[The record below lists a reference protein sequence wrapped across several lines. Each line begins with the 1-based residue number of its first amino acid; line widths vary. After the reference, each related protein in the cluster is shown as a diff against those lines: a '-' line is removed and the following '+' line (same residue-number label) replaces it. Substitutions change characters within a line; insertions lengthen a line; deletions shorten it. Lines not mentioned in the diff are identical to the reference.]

1 MSPDSK
7 DFLEKWLLGSEGFSK
22 DDIDI
27 VSEFIN
33 HTLKD
38 LSDKLRNFFS
48 TKERLFQFG
57 YFLGRIREYDY
68 KLGEKMIGGFF
79 LLNLISQN
87 KFNLKDFIPFFDNF
101 TQNENS
107 P

>member
-48 TKERLFQFG
+48 
-57 YFLGRIREYDY
+57 RIREYDY
-68 KLGEKMIGGFF
+68 KLGEKMFGGFF